1 MITEP
6 NQGVTIT
13 NSRFYDNLWP
23 LSIPASMS
31 LDNTNTFTYNSR
43 SNTYQGIWINA
54 VVSPAENISIAVS
67 WNETEVPYCIIEDKI
82 TITASGSLTIAN
94 SGAVKSLGT
103 TAGFV
108 IQKDATFN
116 ITDSTI
122 FTSYKDD
129 TVMGDTNNDGSTT
142 APANGDWY
150 GIWDEKAGS
159 GRTGTNIKF
168 ATK

>member
-13 NSRFYDNLWP
+13 NSRFYDNLWLLP
-23 LSIPASMS
+23 IPANMS
-31 LDNTNTFTYNSR
+31 IEETNTFTYNSR
-43 SNTYQGIWINA
+43 SNTHQGIWINA
-54 VVSPAENISIAVS
+54 VVSPTENISTAVS

-82 TITASGSLTIAN
+82 TITASGSLTIAAG
-94 SGAVKSLGT
+94 GAVKSLGT

-116 ITDSTI
+116 TDSTI

-129 TVMGDTNNDGSTT
+129 TVMGDTNNDGPTT
-142 APANGDWY
+142 TPAISDWY
-150 GIWDEKAGS
+150 GIWDGNSSEYRIGD
-159 GRTGTNIKF
+159 NIKY
-168 ATK
+168 AN